1 MGLIGLIGVES
12 TGGSSVF
19 LPGLLVCVVKTS
31 LEKKVFRPGGAA
43 RVAQEVENEH
53 TETVNAMP
61 NNKIRHGGPDA

>member
-1 MGLIGLIGVES
+1 MSYEEIKTEIKNAPMS
-12 TGGSSVF
+12 F